1 MGYAAAF
8 VALLVIGM
16 PIAFLMGLTALLF
29 VPSLGAQVLPGFPQR
44 MFVGV
49 NKFVLMAIPFFIL
62 AGALMNHSGISRR
75 LIAFARNV
83 VGWISGGLAMASV
96 LSTIVFAGGSGSA
109 QADAAAMGS
118 VLIPAMK
125 EEGYDAPFAV
135 GIVVAASV
143 ITPIIPPSIIM
154 IILAVVGEM
163 SVAALFLGGVV
174 PGLLIGVALMAFT
187 YVLARRRNYP
197 RGPRPAARQLL
208 LSFIDAIPALL
219 MPVIVVGGILSGW
232 FTPTEAAAV
241 AALYAF
247 LVGYFGYRELR
258 LAAIPKI
265 LLETAAIH
273 CAIMLVMASAYLLS
287 WMITLADVPQLVGD
301 LLTRYPQAPWV
312 FLLGVNILLLFVG
325 LWMDPAAA
333 LIVLVP
339 ILLPVATALGIHPIH
354 FGMIISVN
362 LVIGMITPP
371 VGYVLYTIAP
381 IARMSIE
388 DITKGVLPFL
398 GVEIVVLFLITYVP
412 QITLALPSMFGLIR

>member
-8 VALLVIGM
+8 VALLLIGM

-29 VPSLGAQVLPGFPQR
+29 VPSLGVQVLPGLPQR

-62 AGALMNHSGISRR
+62 AGSLMNHSGISRR
-75 LIAFARNV
+75 LIAFARNL
-83 VGWISGGLAMASV
+83 VGWISGGLAMTTV
-96 LSTIVFAGGSGSA
+96 LSTMVFAGGSGSA

-125 EEGYDAPFAV
+125 DEGYDAPFAV
-135 GIVVAASV
+135 GIVVASSV

-163 SVAALFLGGVV
+163 SVAALFLGGIV

-187 YVLARRRNYP
+187 YLVARRRNYP
-197 RGPRPAARQLL
+197 RGPRPTVRGLL
-208 LSFIDAIPALL
+208 CSFIDAVPALV
-219 MPVIVVGGILSGW
+219 MPVIIVGGILSGW

-241 AALYAF
+241 AAAYAF
-247 LVGYFGYRELR
+247 LVGFFFYGELR
-258 LAAIPKI
+258 LSAIPKI

-273 CAIMLVMASAYLLS
+273 SAIMIVMATAYLLS
-287 WMITLADVPQLVGD
+287 WMITLADLPLVVAE

-312 FLLGVNILLLFVG
+312 FLLLVNVLLLFVG

-339 ILLPVATALGIHPIH
+339 ILLPVAIALEIDPIH
-354 FGMIISVN
+354 FGIIICLN
-362 LVIGMITPP
+362 LVIGMVTPP

-388 DITKGVLPFL
+388 QITMGVLPFL
-398 GVEIVVLFLITYVP
+398 AIEIVVLFAITYMP
-412 QITLALPSMFGLIR
+412 QLTLALPSAFGLIR